1 MGENFNHIYKY
12 LDYAKNSKK
21 ENKEKYEPIKHIWA
35 RNLTREFSN
44 RKKIKAYGILEKLLT
59 IFQIM
64 EISSDIAFHPTRM
77 VRSVKPLIIK
87 ADKNIKTGNLLTVSE
102 ISNC

>member
-1 MGENFNHIYKY
+1 MQRTQKKKTK
-12 LDYAKNSKK
+12 KNM
-21 ENKEKYEPIKHIWA
+21 NQLNIWA
-35 RNLTREFSN
+35 RNLTREFFN